1 MNNQRPYPPPALVPG
16 PGLEPDREFF
26 TLGGWAPWISRV
38 PCFCL
43 RKHADSRANYTTSVY
58 VHRPGPGLGQGKG
71 EKLPVLYVHGIQSHP
86 GWFFGSAQALA
97 RAGHVVYQVTRR
109 GSGDNTRQRGH
120 AHDKAQLYRDLI
132 TCIEQICQR
141 DGTGRLH
148 LLGVSW
154 GGKLALACLA
164 RNPGVQA
171 KVASLMLV
179 APGISSLVD
188 LSLGRKLALVSCLAL
203 PVVNRLTGLV
213 RFEIPLGRPELFTG
227 NPAMQEYLRSDA
239 FSLRRATARF
249 LYVSRRMDF
258 DLKFARRGAVACPTT
273 LILASDDR
281 IIDNDA
287 TEARVA
293 KLTADKLR
301 TVRLGGAHTLEFEQ
315 NPKPFFEELTKNLA
329 RE

>member
-1 MNNQRPYPPPALVPG
+1 M
-16 PGLEPDREFF
+16 
-26 TLGGWAPWISRV
+26 
-38 PCFCL
+38 
-43 RKHADSRANYTTSVY
+43 
-58 VHRPGPGLGQGKG
+58 
-71 EKLPVLYVHGIQSHP
+71 
-86 GWFFGSAQALA
+86 
-97 RAGHVVYQVTRR
+97 
-109 GSGDNTRQRGH
+109 
-120 AHDKAQLYRDLI
+120 
-132 TCIEQICQR
+132 
-141 DGTGRLH
+141 
-148 LLGVSW
+148 
-154 GGKLALACLA
+154 
-164 RNPGVQA
+164 
-171 KVASLMLV
+171 
-179 APGISSLVD
+179 
-188 LSLGRKLALVSCLAL
+188 
-203 PVVNRLTGLV
+203 VNRLTGLV

-249 LYVSRRMDF
+249 LYASRRMDF